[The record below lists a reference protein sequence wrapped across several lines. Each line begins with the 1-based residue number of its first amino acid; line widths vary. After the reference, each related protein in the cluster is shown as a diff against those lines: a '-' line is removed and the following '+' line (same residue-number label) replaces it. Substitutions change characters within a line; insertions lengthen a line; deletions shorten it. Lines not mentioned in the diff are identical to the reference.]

1 MPTGKNWI
9 NFIYVNLGFI
19 AQVLAMYYFT
29 SITEIKKNWPQY
41 RCNPLYM
48 PLSDDIKG
56 DFTYCVQNTQINM
69 MGYLLQPITF
79 LLSNITS
86 IGGEFQNDIQGVR
99 DMLSGIRGFVTS
111 IVENIFGVFSNLI
124 IEFQMIT
131 MSIKDSVGKLIGII
145 VSLLYILDG
154 SIKTMNSAWKGPP
167 GQLVKAIGSVCFSGK
182 TILQLQNKEFCEI
195 KNLKVGDKLY
205 DGTQVLGKLELF
217 NKNNEKLYKIKADK
231 QEIFV
236 TGDHFVLNKKSNKYV
251 KVKHFD
257 KSEETNIIE
266 DKYFNLITDN
276 HTIPIENY
284 IFWDWEDDV
293 LTK

>member
-19 AQVLAMYYFT
+19 AQVLAMYYF
-29 SITEIKKNWPQY
+29 SSVAEIKKNWPQY

-86 IGGEFQNDIQGVR
+86 IGGEFQNNIQGVR

-111 IVENIFGVFSNLI
+111 IVENIFGVFSNLV

-145 VSLLYILDG
+145 VSMLYILDG

-167 GQLVKAIGSVCFSGK
+167 GQLVKAIGSVCFSEK
-182 TILQLQNKEFCEI
+182 TLLQLYNKEYCQI
-195 KNLKVGDKLY
+195 KDLKVGDKLH
-205 DGTQVLGKLELF
+205 DGTLVLAKLELL
-217 NKNNEKLYKIKADK
+217 NKNSEKLYKIKGKTND
-231 QEIFV
+231 IFV
-236 TGDHFVLNKKSNKYV
+236 TGDHFILDKKINQYI
-251 KVKHFD
+251 KVKDFEE
-257 KSEETNIIE
+257 SEETNIIE
-266 DKYFNLITDN
+266 DKYFNLITDS
-276 HTIPIENY
+276 HTIPIENH

-293 LTK
+293 LYQ